1 MGSVSTPPDDRS
13 RLAQAYG
20 IASQGLTVA
29 IGMVAPGLLGYWLDS
44 KLGTKA
50 VFTIL
55 GFGLGM
61 TLGITLLMRLARTR
75 DEP

>member
-1 MGSVSTPPDDRS
+1 MESVSTPPDDRS

-20 IASQGLTVA
+20 IASLGLTVA
-29 IGMVAPGLLGYWLDS
+29 IGMVVPGLLGYWLDS

-61 TLGITLLMRLARTR
+61 TLGITQLVRLARPR
-75 DEP
+75 DKP

>member
-1 MGSVSTPPDDRS
+1 
-13 RLAQAYG
+13 LAQAYG